1 MRSSIDPFEG
11 LGEKVHG
18 PEFQYL
24 KNTRREIR
32 NLDGKGESEAGG
44 RGEGEEM
51 EGKKLNKYGKPFAR
65 DIYRSG

>member
-24 KNTRREIR
+24 KNTRRGIR
-32 NLDGKGESEAGG
+32 NLDGKGETESERERG
-44 RGEGEEM
+44 RGGGERWKE
-51 EGKKLNKYGKPFAR
+51 KR
-65 DIYRSG
+65 

>member
-24 KNTRREIR
+24 KNTRRGIR
-32 NLDGKGESEAGG
+32 NLDGKGETERVREKEGG
-44 RGEGEEM
+44 
-51 EGKKLNKYGKPFAR
+51 GKRWKEKR
-65 DIYRSG
+65 

>member
-32 NLDGKGESEAGG
+32 NLDGKGANRGGGGG
-44 RGEGEEM
+44 RDGR
-51 EGKKLNKYGKPFAR
+51 KKVEQVRETF
-65 DIYRSG
+65 RSRYI

>member
-24 KNTRREIR
+24 KNTRRGIR
-32 NLDGKGESEAGG
+32 NLDGKGETESERERGGGG
-44 RGEGEEM
+44 RD
-51 EGKKLNKYGKPFAR
+51 GKKKGEQVRETFRLRY
-65 DIYRSG
+65 I